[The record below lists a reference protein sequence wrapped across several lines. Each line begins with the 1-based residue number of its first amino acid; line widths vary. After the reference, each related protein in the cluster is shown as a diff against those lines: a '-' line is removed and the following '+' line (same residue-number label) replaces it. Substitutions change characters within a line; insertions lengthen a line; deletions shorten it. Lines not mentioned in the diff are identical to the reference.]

1 MGQVAFSI
9 RMDSDVKKKF
19 DELCRDFGMSANTA
33 INIFARTVIKQERIP
48 FDVESEKQAVLSK
61 ARKALEIIRET
72 AAVNGVADMSL
83 EDINAEIRKYRQEK
97 TGTTEDK

>member
-9 RMDSDVKKKF
+9 RMDSDIKKKF

-48 FDVESEKQAVLSK
+48 FEVESEKQAVLSK
-61 ARKALEIIRET
+61 ARKALDIIRDT
-72 AAVNGVADMSL
+72 ASINGIADMSL
-83 EDINAEIRKYRQEK
+83 EDINAEIRKYRLEK
-97 TGTTEDK
+97 TEEGKQ